1 MGRKTEKKFITSPE
15 ELSKIRPENL
25 KLKEE
30 FIEYLYGTDHSES
43 TIKVYKNNLDIFFI
57 FVMKYLKNKDF
68 CKLKKKDVVKLQNIM
83 LQNELSPARIRNVKS
98 SISSL
103 ANYCENILADD
114 IDEDEDDEDILKWE
128 GFRNIINKI
137 PAPTLSAVR
146 EKTVLEQDE
155 CQNLLDELIQEGKVQ
170 QACAFALAW
179 SSGRRKAEL
188 LRIKRSHIVE
198 ENLVFGS
205 FYRTPEKIKT
215 KGFGSN
221 GKMLNLYIYKHKFYK
236 YFKLWMDKRKE
247 LGVPNEIDDIFVTK
261 DSNGNWRP
269 ISKSLLNYWTKD
281 FSKRLNKDFY
291 WHCMRHNFCTFLSE
305 SSIPDI
311 LIKDIIGWESL
322 EMVAR
327 YTDTEIDDKLAGYF
341 DENGIKTNIKKGNL
355 SNLT

>member
-1 MGRKTEKKFITSPE
+1 MARKTEKKFKTTPDEIA
-15 ELSKIRPENL
+15 KIRPENL
-25 KLKEE
+25 KLKDE
-30 FIEYLYGTDHSES
+30 FVEYLYGTDHSES

-83 LQNELSPARIRNVKS
+83 LQNDLSPARIRNVKS

-114 IDEDEDDEDILKWE
+114 IDEDEEDEDILKWD

-137 PAPTLSAVR
+137 PAPTLSSVR
-146 EKTVLEQDE
+146 EKTILEQDE
-155 CQNLLDELIQEGKVQ
+155 CKKLIDDLISEGKIQ

-179 SSGRRKAEL
+179 SSGRRKSEL
-188 LRIKRSHIVE
+188 LRIKRHHIKE
-198 ENLVFGS
+198 ENVVFGS

-215 KGFGSN
+215 KGFGSK
-221 GKMLNLYIYKHKFYK
+221 GKMLQLYIYKPKFDE
-236 YFKLWMDKRKE
+236 YFNLWMKKRE
-247 LGVPNEIDDIFVTK
+247 EMGVPNEIDDIFVTK

-269 ISKSLLNYWTKD
+269 ISKSLLNYWSQD

-291 WHCMRHNFCTFLSE
+291 WHCMRHNFTTYLSE
-305 SSIPDI
+305 SKIPHNI
-311 LIKDIIGWESL
+311 IKDIIGWESL

-327 YTDTEIDDKLAGYF
+327 YTDTDINDKLGEYF
-341 DENGIKTNIKKGNL
+341 DSNGIKSNIKEGNISEL
-355 SNLT
+355 